1 MNTFYP
7 WRDKPGKKSMKNTP
21 EASGTATPV
30 VEDEDSIS
38 TPTRTT
44 RGKSIKKN
52 LNEASFFD
60 KIDPKKAAA
69 LKSSEF
75 SRKSPRGHASTKSY
89 LNTHSPYVDDDDEV
103 FEELLQGGGVD
114 KKLAYLDECSND
126 SVLSISSANKKNFKT
141 ESIGQLIEI
150 ANSLDAFLCEDDPLL
165 MAQTT
170 SDTKKRSRRQ
180 SSSDKVKTVGRQGR
194 RSKDHDQQDQS
205 QPGNHPGLDK
215 IVDSNIDPVFLDCLE
230 DELPSVTF
238 EDPVRSN
245 DPMEWIDTYD
255 QCTSINFLS
264 KKSKK
269 LAKMIAAAEA
279 EKEKATNRDSSLENE
294 NLVVCHSKDPQ
305 STILRRL
312 LTSSGAES
320 PSRTPSST
328 SAKKK
333 LTKKSRNFVKPND
346 IDSSSECASVTES
359 VASSNSN
366 RRKKKRNMTG
376 FPSPKKKRKLITP
389 SLTPKAGPSSSSSKT
404 SGGPPRKAKGSS
416 NNTNVTPVTPN
427 ILPKGRK
434 NKGGRP
440 SSIQMQLKLGKNG
453 ISLQK
458 PTKPSAASPAK
469 TTGPAGK
476 RGRPVAKSKQP
487 ATRQTPTNQTVSNA
501 KGSAKI
507 PKQGIIKG
515 RKVFLLSEDED
526 PIEDDESFDDEEDDN
541 FSPSGRSKKK
551 SKGPKT
557 KGKKKKRRLN
567 LPQKK
572 KFLLVKPG
580 QKPKV
585 ITIESNDED
594 EDDSDENDAEQNNI
608 DVSATKANDTDFSS
622 ESDDSDGDDNSDDD
636 NDDED
641 ENDDEDGEEEEDSE
655 EASDE
660 GSDEESDENEEE
672 GSDNDNDKADDDG
685 NDDDEEDIPIKATR
699 NKNLKKNLR
708 TRRGSGV
715 QQQIRKT
722 RKT

>member
-1 MNTFYP
+1 
-7 WRDKPGKKSMKNTP
+7 MKNTP
-21 EASGTATPV
+21 EASGSATPV

-141 ESIGQLIEI
+141 ESLGQLIEI
-150 ANSLDAFLCEDDPLL
+150 ANSLDAFLCEEDPLL

-194 RSKDHDQQDQS
+194 RSKDHDHQDHQS

-238 EDPVRSN
+238 EDPIRSN

-427 ILPKGRK
+427 IVAKGRK

-594 EDDSDENDAEQNNI
+594 EDDSDENEAEQNNI

-636 NDDED
+636 NDDDED
-641 ENDDEDGEEEEDSE
+641 ENDDEDGEEEEEDSE

-660 GSDEESDENEEE
+660 GSDEDSDEEENEEE
-672 GSDNDNDKADDDG
+672 ASDDDNDKAEDDG